1 MERKD
6 IPRLI
11 IVSVVGIV
19 LYQTLFME
27 TVKYTSATN
36 ASLLISISPIFTT
49 VFAIILKQE
58 KFSSRKL
65 IGSIIAFCGAA
76 LVLVAGHS
84 LASSFLREW
93 DWTHYINM
101 LGALSCFS
109 WSIN

>member
-36 ASLLISISPIFTT
+36 ASLLISISPI
-49 VFAIILKQE
+49 LQLYLR
-58 KFSSRKL
+58 FS
-65 IGSIIAFCGAA
+65 
-76 LVLVAGHS
+76 
-84 LASSFLREW
+84 
-93 DWTHYINM
+93 
-101 LGALSCFS
+101 
-109 WSIN
+109 

>member
-36 ASLLISISPIFTT
+36 ASLLISISPI
-49 VFAIILKQE
+49 LQ
-58 KFSSRKL
+58 L
-65 IGSIIAFCGAA
+65 Y
-76 LVLVAGHS
+76 
-84 LASSFLREW
+84 LR
-93 DWTHYINM
+93 
-101 LGALSCFS
+101 LS
-109 WSIN
+109 

>member
-1 MERKD
+1 MERTD

-36 ASLLISISPIFTT
+36 ASLLISISPIFYNCICDFLETR
-49 VFAIILKQE
+49 KS
-58 KFSSRKL
+58 FSSRKL
-65 IGSIIAFCGAA
+65 IGSMTAFVGAA

-84 LASSFLREW
+84 LTSSFLW
-93 DWTHYINM
+93 QWNWTYYINM
-101 LGALSCFS
+101 LGGFILF
-109 WSIN
+109 

>member
-49 VFAIILKQE
+49 VFAIFLKQE

-65 IGSIIAFCGAA
+65 IGSIIAFGGAA

-84 LASSFLREW
+84 LASSFTGMGL
-93 DWTHYINM
+93 DSLHQYA
-101 LGALSCFS
+101 GALSCFS

>member
-36 ASLLISISPIFTT
+36 ASLLISISPIFICDYLKTRK
-49 VFAIILKQE
+49 VF
-58 KFSSRKL
+58 FSKAYRFDYCL
-65 IGSIIAFCGAA
+65 CGAA

-84 LASSFLREW
+84 LASSFTEW
-93 DWTHYINM
+93 D
-101 LGALSCFS
+101 
-109 WSIN
+109 

>member
-1 MERKD
+1 MERTD

-27 TVKYTSATN
+27 TVKYTSAKCLFTHFYFTY
-36 ASLLISISPIFTT
+36 FTT
-49 VFAIILKQE
+49 AFAIFLKQE

-65 IGSIIAFCGAA
+65 IGSMTAFVGAA

-84 LASSFLREW
+84 LTSSFMAMEL
-93 DWTHYINM
+93 TYYINM

-109 WSIN
+109 RTIN